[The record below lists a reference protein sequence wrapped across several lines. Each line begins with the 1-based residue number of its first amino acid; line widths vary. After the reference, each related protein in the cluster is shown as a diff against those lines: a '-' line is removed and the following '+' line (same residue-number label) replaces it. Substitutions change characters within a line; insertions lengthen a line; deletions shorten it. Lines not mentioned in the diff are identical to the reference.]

1 VSRMAT
7 MVLPPSRKSSS
18 LGRLTVNRR
27 LTDKSFWKEARHLEI
42 SLEEGGLQYEVGDSV
57 GVLPTNDPQLVERIL
72 RVLEFSG
79 TESVRTSD
87 GTTVSLQQALLGE
100 YTLTKPS
107 KPLLSAI
114 ARRDPSAAFLEDL
127 LDPDATMKLDRY
139 LFGKDILDFLEK
151 FRSIRFSSEEFI
163 GFLRKLQPRLYSI
176 ASSQKVYPYSI
187 HLTVSVVR
195 YSSCD
200 RLRRGVC
207 STFLAERAAVIPLF
221 IHSARH
227 FHMPKDPGVPI
238 IMVGPGTG
246 IAPFRAFLQE
256 RRAIGARGKNWLFF
270 GGRRYASDFFYQN
283 ELEAY
288 CTEGMLHR
296 LDAVFSRDQELKIY
310 VQHRMLEKAKEFY
323 HWLESGAY
331 LYVCGDAAHMAKEVE
346 KTLHVIVEKAGNKT
360 SDQSEEYVK
369 KLKSE
374 RRYRCDVY

>member
-1 VSRMAT
+1 MDTVVS
-7 MVLPPSRKSSS
+7 PPSKGRSSI
-18 LGRLTVNRR
+18 GRLTVNRR
-27 LTDKSFWKEARHLEI
+27 LTNESFGKETRHFEI
-42 SLEEGGLQYEVGDSV
+42 SLGEEGLQYEVGDSV

-79 TESVRTSD
+79 TESVQTSD
-87 GTTVSLQQALLGE
+87 GATVSLQQALLGKF
-100 YTLTKPS
+100 TLTRPS
-107 KPLLSAI
+107 KALLSEI
-114 ARRDPSAAFLEDL
+114 AKRDPSATFLKDL
-127 LDPDATMKLDRY
+127 LDPNAAMKLDRY
-139 LFGKDILDFLEK
+139 LFGMDILDFLEK
-151 FRSIRFSSEEFI
+151 FRSVRFTPEEFV
-163 GFLRKLQPRLYSI
+163 GLLRRLQPRLYSI

-187 HLTVSVVR
+187 HLTVAIVR
-195 YSSCD
+195 YLSYD

-227 FHMPKDPGVPI
+227 FRIPKDPDVPI

-256 RRAIGARGKNWLFF
+256 RRAVGSRGKNWLFF

-288 CTEGMLHR
+288 RTEGTLHC

-310 VQHRMLEKAKEFY
+310 VQHCMLEKAKEFY

-346 KTLHVIVEKAGNKT
+346 NTLRVIVEKAGDKT
-360 SDQSEEYVK
+360 GDQSGEYIK